1 MDCRSRRRPHTDPT
15 LDQRHL
21 QDDKAAHPTL
31 APSDNR
37 RENRCADMDF
47 AECSMKFFPN
57 EAPDHYQGERLCWN
71 LLKHALD
78 GSEGVAY
85 YGYPIFSGH
94 GSKRREP
101 DFLLVSRKYG
111 IWVFECKGARLANIL
126 EIQGQEWQMQKWYAD
141 RISPV
146 QQAEDQMWEV
156 KAIVERERTTRHLGL
171 TFDYRVILPF
181 ITEEEWQGAGFADH
195 PTTQG
200 VVLTKDGLE
209 RAPLRSEL
217 QTHGLAHMPALTD
230 DQWQDVLAVF
240 RGTVS
245 DRVPRAVADETPTY
259 SPLRTIRAVESRLC
273 QLDSTQERVAHE
285 TPEGPQRIRG
295 LAGTGKTVLFAK
307 RAARILAAHPDWDV
321 AFVFYTR
328 ALYQQIRALIANA
341 YEQLTTEPLDAER
354 INIWHAWGGKDLTG
368 FYREASLRWDE
379 RPLTLNDERR
389 PLARSTPQIRASD
402 GCAISLSRRLPMKRL
417 NLSSMPY

>member
-1 MDCRSRRRPHTDPT
+1 MLEPVE
-15 LDQRHL
+15 
-21 QDDKAAHPTL
+21 AGA
-31 APSDNR
+31 R
-37 RENRCADMDF
+37 RERGRCLLQVSHF
-47 AECSMKFFPN
+47 LGPWL
-57 EAPDHYQGERLCWN
+57 EAWN
-71 LLKHALD
+71 LT
-78 GSEGVAY
+78 S
-85 YGYPIFSGH
+85 
-94 GSKRREP
+94 
-101 DFLLVSRKYG
+101 FLISRKYG
-111 IWVFECKGARLANIL
+111 VWVFECKGARLANIR

-209 RAPLRSEL
+209 RAPLRREL
-217 QTHGLAHMPALTD
+217 QTHGLAHMPELTD

-245 DRVPRAVADETPTY
+245 DRVPVRWRMKRQRTARCEQSALLSRDCVSSTARRSASRTKHLKAHNAFGASQVPARPCC
-259 SPLRTIRAVESRLC
+259 SPSAPRESLRRIQTGTSRSC
-273 QLDSTQERVAHE
+273 S
-285 TPEGPQRIRG
+285 
-295 LAGTGKTVLFAK
+295 
-307 RAARILAAHPDWDV
+307 
-321 AFVFYTR
+321 TR
-328 ALYQQIRALIANA
+328 APLYQQIRALIANA
-341 YEQLTTEPLDAER
+341 YEQLTTEPLDPER

-379 RPLTLNDERR
+379 RPLTLNDATKA
-389 PLARSTPQIRASD
+389 LGSKHASSEGFGWVCD
-402 GCAISLSRRLPMKRL
+402 QLEQAVSDEEG
-417 NLSSMPY
+417 